1 MRIRVLEA
9 GQAIGFQQLV
19 CSPPRLGGVS
29 AANLETE
36 LRVLQHRAPLEQMI
50 LLQQDTHPLVG
61 AANAHTIEQD
71 LSFRR
76 LQQTGNDAQQGGF
89 PAAARPHD
97 AAELAVADRQVQVLE
112 RQRLSDPGEISV
124 GQAFAPDSL
133 PSAHRLI
140 V

>member
-50 LLQQDTHPLVG
+50 LLQENTHTLVG
-61 AANAHTIEQD
+61 PPNARAVDQD
-71 LSFRR
+71 LAFGR
-76 LQQTGNDAQQGGF
+76 LQQA
-89 PAAARPHD
+89 
-97 AAELAVADRQVQVLE
+97 
-112 RQRLSDPGEISV
+112 
-124 GQAFAPDSL
+124 
-133 PSAHRLI
+133 
-140 V
+140 